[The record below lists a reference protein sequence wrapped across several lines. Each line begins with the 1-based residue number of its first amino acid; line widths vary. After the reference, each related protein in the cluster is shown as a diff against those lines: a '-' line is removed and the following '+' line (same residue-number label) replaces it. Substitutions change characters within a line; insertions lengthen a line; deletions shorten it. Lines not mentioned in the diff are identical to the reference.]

1 VAPRIVAVGIGPGGE
16 ELVTEGARAAI
27 AGGSR
32 VFLRTARHPSASV
45 VSDLARVPVETFDDF
60 YEQAGTFEEVY
71 AAVVEALVSAAQ
83 AVSAGQAAHTGR
95 TVQDSPEGAVV
106 YVVPGSPLV
115 AERTVELLRSDDR
128 VEVVVVPGMSFM
140 DLVWDRVGV
149 DPVTSSVRIVDAK
162 NFAVQAAGE
171 RGPLLLAQAHDRTV
185 LSGVKLAVEEP
196 PSGAEAAV
204 ILHHLGLA
212 DEVVTPLEWSE
223 LDRFEGFDPD
233 HLTSVWI
240 PHLASPTASEI
251 VRLEELVRTLR
262 QCCPWDR
269 EQTHGSLARHLLE
282 EAYEAL
288 DAIEDV
294 SASMPDV
301 PEERIV
307 HLEEE
312 LGDLAFQVV
321 FHSVLAS
328 EEGWFTLADVA
339 RKVHDKLVGRHPHVF
354 ADAVAVSPEDVARRW
369 EVQKR
374 DERGRTSVT
383 DGIPNDL
390 PALALAAKLQRKA
403 ESVGIDA
410 GGSDAIR
417 MSIDGFVDRV
427 AAAPGGYSG
436 ETLEAD
442 RSTFEAVGDALL
454 ALADLARRAGVD
466 PESALRERA
475 RSFAQEIRAQEGLH

>member
-1 VAPRIVAVGIGPGGE
+1 MAPRIVCVGIGPAGGD
-16 ELVTEGARAAI
+16 LVTDGARRAI
-27 AGGSR
+27 AAGSR

-45 VSDLARVPVETFDDF
+45 VSEIARVPVETFDAL
-60 YEQAGTFEEVY
+60 YEKAGTFEEVY
-71 AAVVEALVSAAQ
+71 ASVVETLVRASSAS
-83 AVSAGQAAHTGR
+83 SASSASA
-95 TVQDSPEGAVV
+95 SSASSAPPEGVV
-106 YVVPGSPLV
+106 YAVPGSPLV

-149 DPVTSSVRIVDAK
+149 DPVASSVRIVDAQD
-162 NFAVQAAGE
+162 FAVQAAGE
-171 RGPLLLAQAHDRTV
+171 RGPLLLAQVHDRRV
-185 LSGVKLAVEEP
+185 LSDVKLAVEEP
-196 PSGAEAAV
+196 PSGPEAAV

-212 DEVVTPLEWSE
+212 DEVVSSVEWSE
-223 LDRFEGFDPD
+223 IDRFEDFDPD
-233 HLTSVWI
+233 HLTSLWI
-240 PHLASPTASEI
+240 PHLGSPLAGEI

-262 QCCPWDR
+262 ERCPWDR
-269 EQTHGSLARHLLE
+269 RQTHGSLARHLLE
-282 EAYEAL
+282 EAYETL

-294 SASMPDV
+294 AASVPDV
-301 PEERIV
+301 PEHLIV

-339 RKVHDKLVGRHPHVF
+339 RRVHDKLVGRHPHVF
-354 ADAVAVSPEDVARRW
+354 GDAVANTPEDVARRW

-374 DERGRTSVT
+374 DELGRTSVT
-383 DGIPNDL
+383 DGIPGAL

-403 ESVGIDA
+403 ESVGITARDSDRTRRSIVGYLDLVA
-410 GGSDAIR
+410 G
-417 MSIDGFVDRV
+417 
-427 AAAPGGYSG
+427 APGGQSG

-442 RSTFEAVGDALL
+442 RATFEAVGEALL

-475 RSFAQEIRAQEGLH
+475 RSFTEEIRAKEGLH